1 MPVPERKLSA
11 GGGQAVIGQRV
22 EVWLDVSVSGPLH
35 TLIELLLLQEYT
47 TTTSTTTTTTTS
59 TNTTTTSIATT
70 TTITTTTATT
80 TSTRTYLQFK
90 YYD

>member
-47 TTTSTTTTTTTS
+47 TTTSTTTTTTS

-70 TTITTTTATT
+70 TTTTTTTATT

>member
-47 TTTSTTTTTTTS
+47 TTTSTTTTTTS

-70 TTITTTTATT
+70 TTTT